1 MKPATGAQLWSLRNV
16 LQQEPEATFEKLA
29 VAGYSVVETAGFNTG
44 ELTIQGFKP
53 RTLKKLAADHGVKII
68 SGHFQLDLNSAP
80 IVCEQAAQLGMKY
93 FVVFNL
99 RDELK
104 LSQEGYKAA
113 ANELNKVG
121 EIASSYGIKVG
132 YHNHAHEFSEID
144 GVMPFDIL
152 LDYTNPDLVIFQP
165 DLGWLGYAG
174 QDPVTI
180 FQKYPGRFP
189 IWHLRDIDRVTKKS
203 AAIGSGMIDFKS
215 PISSQSLAGLEY
227 AIVEMASDTEDPLGK
242 ILSSRQVIE
251 TWF

>member
-16 LQQEPEATFEKLA
+16 LREEPEATFEKLA
-29 VAGYSVVETAGFNTG
+29 VAGYTVVEPAGFNIS

-53 RTLKKLAADHGVKII
+53 QALKKIATDHSIKII

-80 IVCEQAAQLGMKY
+80 IFCEQAAQLGMKY

-99 RDELK
+99 RDGLK

-113 ANELNKVG
+113 ANDLNKVG
-121 EIASSYGIKVG
+121 KIASSYGIKVG
-132 YHNHAHEFSEID
+132 YHNHAHEFAEID
-144 GVMPFDIL
+144 GVIPFDIL
-152 LDYTNPDLVIFQP
+152 LDYTDPDLVVFQP

-174 QDPVTI
+174 QEPVNI

-189 IWHLRDIDRVTKKS
+189 IWHLRDIDPVTKRS
-203 AAIGSGMIDFKS
+203 VAIGSGMIDF
-215 PISSQSLAGLEY
+215 QSTCANRDLAGLEY